1 MLNNGNIS
9 ESKSVPN
16 DEQEGNS
23 CYTTSV
29 SFSLLPFSI
38 SSLYVRSC
46 HSHVLLTP
54 KTRNMLK
61 RKKEASEVWWK
72 PYLAICTMRSPPH
85 SSSFITPWARR
96 ITDTRGN
103 ARRLPRWCGCS
114 RRGKARTH
122 TRRGGSSHPSH
133 PCPRSRLGKSAEG
146 TEISAPGSSSPWSRS
161 MMPQA
166 RPCSRPRPS
175 PPPGSLL
182 PSHCH
187 LFRLHSRRV
196 YSSQLQMTG

>member
-1 MLNNGNIS
+1 MLNNLNIS

-16 DEQEGNS
+16 DEQEGNL

-29 SFSLLPFSI
+29 SFSLLPFYI

-72 PYLAICTMRSPPH
+72 PYLAICTMKSPPH
-85 SSSFITPWARR
+85 SSSSFITAWTCHR
-96 ITDTRGN
+96 ISDTRGN
-103 ARRLPRWCGCS
+103 ARRLAGWCGCS
-114 RRGKARTH
+114 RRGRARTH
-122 TRRGGSSHPSH
+122 TRRGGTSHPSH
-133 PCPRSRLGKSAEG
+133 PCPRSRLGKSAAG
-146 TEISAPGSSSPWSRS
+146 TKISAPGSSSPWSCSAR
-161 MMPQA
+161 PQV
-166 RPCSRPRPS
+166 RPCSQPR
-175 PPPGSLL
+175 
-182 PSHCH
+182 H